1 MKIIHARSFYLSELD
16 CDVYLHSPCGA
27 IGGCFFCR
35 LFRPATPTLLLGA
48 PGPALL
54 FGLPGHSVGGAA
66 GSPSFAVPAL
76 TIATRPLRCSAAAV
90 THPAPASQAA
100 TSGAPGPPCSVP
112 GRSTA
117 RY

>member
-27 IGGCFFCR
+27 IAGCFFCR

-76 TIATRPLRCSAAAV
+76 TIATRPLRCSAAAA
-90 THPAPASQAA
+90 TPPAPRPFNGSILDLDLDLFE
-100 TSGAPGPPCSVP
+100 
-112 GRSTA
+112 
-117 RY
+117 